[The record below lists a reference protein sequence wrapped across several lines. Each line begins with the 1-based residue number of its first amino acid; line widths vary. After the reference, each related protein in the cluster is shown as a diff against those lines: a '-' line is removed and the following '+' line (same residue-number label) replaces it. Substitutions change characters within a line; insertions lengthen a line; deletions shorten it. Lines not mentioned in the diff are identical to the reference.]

1 MTQWPRSLAEVRV
14 ARHSSILDATAITP
28 TERYSHVRLLC
39 ALFLLDL
46 AMPQARTVQ
55 VTVRV
60 LDVRAGK
67 RGVIHAAL
75 HASPGVGFPGS
86 AAAGNVD
93 VTPASPETIIVFR
106 VTPGTYAAAVHH
118 DANANGRMD
127 TNFLGI
133 PREGY
138 GVSNDPRPR
147 FRAPRF
153 SEAQVVISRDTT
165 LTLRMAY

>member
-1 MTQWPRSLAEVRV
+1 MRCLITLL
-14 ARHSSILDATAITP
+14 ILGGTASQP
-28 TERYSHVRLLC
+28 G
-39 ALFLLDL
+39 
-46 AMPQARTVQ
+46 TVQ

-60 LDVRAGK
+60 LDVRSDKG
-67 RGVIHAAL
+67 GVVHAAL
-75 HASPGVGFPGS
+75 HRAPGVGFPGPTTD
-86 AAAGNVD
+86 GNVD
-93 VTPASPETIIVFR
+93 AAPASPELIVVFR
-106 VTPGTYAAAVHH
+106 VVPGTYAAAVHH

-127 TNFLGI
+127 SNALGI

-153 SEAQVVISRDTT
+153 SEAQVRITRDTT

>member
-1 MTQWPRSLAEVRV
+1 MRFLIALLVLG
-14 ARHSSILDATAITP
+14 SIA
-28 TERYSHVRLLC
+28 
-39 ALFLLDL
+39 
-46 AMPQARTVQ
+46 PQPGTVQ

-60 LDVRAGK
+60 LDVRSDKG
-67 RGVIHAAL
+67 GVIHAAL
-75 HASPGVGFPGS
+75 HLAPGVGFPGP
-86 AAAGNVD
+86 AVAGNLD
-93 VTPASPETIIVFR
+93 AAPKSPETVFVFQ

-127 TNFLGI
+127 TNLIGI

-153 SEAQVVISRDTT
+153 SEAEVRITRDTT
-165 LTLRMAY
+165 LTLRLAY